1 MQLDFH
7 FLAVSVPHLW
17 VLQSVSELPNSGVLY
32 VTEGRLSTGFTQSP
46 FNSYCSRT
54 VSYCSLSLS
63 VCLKWF
69 TPNKWWPGSALVS
82 KVFCMHVYSLG

>member
-32 VTEGRLSTGFTQSP
+32 VTEGRLSTGFTQRP

-54 VSYCSLSLS
+54 V
-63 VCLKWF
+63 
-69 TPNKWWPGSALVS
+69 
-82 KVFCMHVYSLG
+82 